1 MLTVP
6 TILAQLK
13 SKGSEQTRKI
23 YARHGID
30 PQRAFGVK
38 VADLK
43 VIAKAI
49 RGQQALACELLSTG
63 NVDAM
68 YLAGMIADGSKL
80 SVGQLNTWAESA
92 AGLQMISEY
101 TIPWL
106 AVEHP
111 QARTLALQWIDSP
124 KEHIASSGW
133 STYAGLVS
141 ILPDSALD
149 LAEIQRL
156 LDRVVKQ
163 IGAVPNRVRYC
174 MNGFVIAIGG
184 YVAPMLSQ
192 AKAAARHIGAVKV
205 DVGETACKIPLASEY
220 IEKIESMGR
229 TGKKRKTLRC

>member
-1 MLTVP
+1 MLTAP
-6 TILAQLK
+6 SILAQLK

-30 PQRAFGVK
+30 PQRAYGVK

-43 VIAKAI
+43 VIAKSV
-49 RGQQALACELLSTG
+49 RGQQSLACELLSTG
-63 NVDAM
+63 NLDAM

-80 SVGQLNTWAESA
+80 TVDQLNAWAESA
-92 AGLQMISEY
+92 AGLQMVSEY

-111 QARTLALQWIDSP
+111 QARGLALQWIDSP

-133 STYAGLVS
+133 CTYSGL
-141 ILPDSALD
+141 LATQPDSSLN
-149 LAEIQRL
+149 LAEIQSL

-163 IGAVPNRVRYC
+163 IGTVPNRVRYC
-174 MNGFVIAIGG
+174 MNGFVIAVGG
-184 YVAPMLSQ
+184 YVVPMLKQ
-192 AKAAARHIGAVKV
+192 AKAAARQIGAVNV
-205 DVGETACKIPLASEY
+205 DVGDTDCKVPQATAY

-229 TGKKRKTLRC
+229 VGNKRKTMRC

>member
-6 TILAQLK
+6 AILALLK

-43 VIAKAI
+43 VIARAV

-63 NVDAM
+63 NMDAM
-68 YLAGMIADGSKL
+68 YLAGLIADGSKL
-80 SVGQLNTWAESA
+80 SVDQLNAWADSA

-111 QARTLALQWIDSP
+111 QARILALQWIDSP
-124 KEHIASSGW
+124 REHIAAAGWCTYSGLLA
-133 STYAGLVS
+133 TQ
-141 ILPDSALD
+141 PDASLD
-149 LAEIQRL
+149 LAEIERL
-156 LDRVVKQ
+156 LDRVVKEVV
-163 IGAVPNRVRYC
+163 AVPNRVRYC
-174 MNGFVIAIGG
+174 MNNFVISVGG
-184 YVAPMLSQ
+184 YVAPMLKQ
-192 AKAAARHIGAVKV
+192 AKAAARTIGTVKV
-205 DVGETACKIPLASEY
+205 DVGDTDCKIPQATAY

-229 TGKKRKTLRC
+229 VGKKRKTMRC

>member
-1 MLTVP
+1 MLTAP
-6 TILAQLK
+6 SILAQLK

-30 PQRAFGVK
+30 PQRAYGVK

-43 VIAKAI
+43 VIAKSV
-49 RGQQALACELLSTG
+49 RGQQSLACELLSTG
-63 NVDAM
+63 NLDAM

-80 SVGQLNTWAESA
+80 TVDQLNAWAESA
-92 AGLQMISEY
+92 AGLQMVSEY

-111 QARTLALQWIDSP
+111 QARSLALQWIDSP

-133 STYAGLVS
+133 CTYSGL
-141 ILPDSALD
+141 LATQPDSSLN
-149 LAEIQRL
+149 LAEIQSL

-163 IGAVPNRVRYC
+163 IGTVPNRVRYC
-174 MNGFVIAIGG
+174 MNGFVIAVGG
-184 YVAPMLSQ
+184 YVVPMLKQ
-192 AKAAARHIGAVKV
+192 AKAAARQIGAVNV
-205 DVGETACKIPLASEY
+205 DVGDTDCKVPQATAY

-229 TGKKRKTLRC
+229 VGKKRKTMRC

>member
-6 TILAQLK
+6 SILAQLK
-13 SKGSEQTRKI
+13 SKGSEQTLKI

-30 PQRAFGVK
+30 PQRAYGVK

-43 VIAKAI
+43 VIAKAV

-68 YLAGMIADGSKL
+68 YLAGLIADGSKL
-80 SVGQLNTWAESA
+80 SADQLNAWADLA
-92 AGLQMISEY
+92 AGLQMVSEY

-133 STYAGLVS
+133 TTYAGLVS

-149 LAEIQRL
+149 LAEIQSL
-156 LDRVVKQ
+156 LDRIVRQVS
-163 IGAVPNRVRYC
+163 GVPNRVRYC
-174 MNGFVIAIGG
+174 MNGFVIAVGG
-184 YVAPMLSQ
+184 YVVPMVKQ
-192 AKAAARHIGAVKV
+192 AKAVARQIGTVKI
-205 DVGETACKIPLASEY
+205 DVGETACKIPLAIEY

>member
-1 MLTVP
+1 VFTVP
-6 TILAQLK
+6 SILAQLK
-13 SKGSEQTRKI
+13 TKGSEQTRKI

-30 PQRAFGVK
+30 PQRAYGVK

-43 VIAKAI
+43 VIAKAA

-63 NVDAM
+63 NLDAM

-80 SVGQLNTWAESA
+80 TVDQLNAWAESA
-92 AGLQMISEY
+92 AGLQMVSEY

-124 KEHIASSGW
+124 KEHVASSGW

-141 ILPDSALD
+141 IQPNSALD

-156 LDRVVKQ
+156 LDRIVKQ
-163 IGAVPNRVRYC
+163 IGTVPNRVRYC
-174 MNGFVIAIGG
+174 MNIFVIAVGG
-184 YVAPMLSQ
+184 YVVPMLNQ
-192 AKAAARHIGAVKV
+192 AKSAAREIGAVKV
-205 DVGETACKIPLASEY
+205 DVGETACKIPIAIEY
-220 IEKIESMGR
+220 IERIESMGR